1 MLNLRRIVMAG
12 VGVTSVLYLTS
23 GVEADGKRNNRVN
36 ARLNGYQENPAIST
50 TARGSFV
57 ARIDDEAM
65 EIRYTLSYSGIEGGT
80 AVAAHIHLGDRHTNG
95 GISAHLCS
103 GGGKPPCPPLE
114 GTVSGVIVAAD
125 VIGPSGQGI
134 DAGEFD
140 ELVRAMRAGV
150 TYANV
155 HSAPRWPGGEIRGQI
170 RNDNRD
176 HHGDNDD
183 HGDDD
188 DHDD

>member
-1 MLNLRRIVMAG
+1 MLNLRRILLAG
-12 VGVTSVLYLTS
+12 VAVTSVVYLTS
-23 GVEADGKRNNRVN
+23 GVEADSKRNNRVR
-36 ARLNGYQENPAIST
+36 ARLDGYQENPAIST
-50 TARGSFV
+50 TGRGTFT

-65 EIRYTLSYSGIEGGT
+65 EIHYTLTYSGIEGGT

-95 GISAHLCS
+95 GVSAFLCS
-103 GGGKPPCPPLE
+103 GGDKPACPATE
-114 GTVSGVIVAAD
+114 GTVSGVIDPAD
-125 VIGPSGQGI
+125 VVGPAGQGI
-134 DAGEFD
+134 DPGEFD

-176 HHGDNDD
+176 G
-183 HGDDD
+183 
-188 DHDD
+188 HDD